1 MHWKIENEGF
11 NTQKHGGYGLGHKYS
26 RSTFAC
32 LKNYYQCLQAAHMIN
47 QLVEH
52 SKNIVGLLGAQNKLT
67 IKHLWKDMV
76 SVMKIA
82 VIETKD
88 LELTNRYQVRL
99 AG

>member
-1 MHWKIENEGF
+1 MTVSKII
-11 NTQKHGGYGLGHKYS
+11 TS
-26 RSTFAC
+26 AC
-32 LKNYYQCLQAAHMIN
+32 SPAHMIN

-52 SKNIVGLLGAQNKLT
+52 SKNIVDLVGAQNKLT

>member
-1 MHWKIENEGF
+1 
-11 NTQKHGGYGLGHKYS
+11 
-26 RSTFAC
+26 
-32 LKNYYQCLQAAHMIN
+32 MIN

-52 SKNIVGLLGAQNKLT
+52 SKNIVDLVGAQNKLT